1 MPTPLHLRLRTEDPD
16 NILSPLARM
25 VHDQCERRNL
35 DVRRKRQYTA
45 VVLHFG
51 YWLFERGV
59 ATESFT
65 TEHMESFLTAHAN
78 GCSCSCFW
86 KMRTEVEA
94 MRRALNLAVK
104 MRALRE
110 IPPMN
115 LAAIDR
121 EVLAFDKMLEE
132 VWGLSAGSRRKH
144 RNVVLRLLVGCVKDG
159 RVDIA
164 NLNHSHIRQF
174 VLGEQGRKPATI
186 RSYSVS
192 IRCYLRYRALLGDD
206 VRRLVKAIPAPAVK
220 TPARLQTGFSPA
232 ELERLLEVSAEIGRT
247 RKRVHAII
255 RCLADLG
262 MRSIEVTSL
271 TLDDID
277 WEKGMIRVR
286 STKSRRSD
294 PMPLPY
300 ATGEAIADYIVH
312 ERQATQHREV
322 FVRHVAPLGEPIT
335 PRSVQRAV
343 YAVYD
348 RLGWDCTRIHIFRHT
363 IASRLVNDAVPLKQV
378 ADIMRHR
385 SVVTTAGYARVDQN
399 RLAAVALP
407 WPGASA

>member
-35 DVRRKRQYTA
+35 DVRRRRKYTA

-51 YWLFERGV
+51 YWLADRGV
-59 ATESFT
+59 AMDSFT
-65 TEHMESFLTAHAN
+65 TDHVDCFLADHAT
-78 GCSCSCFW
+78 GCSCSCIW
-86 KMRTEVEA
+86 RMRTQVEA

-104 MRALRE
+104 MRALRV

-115 LAAIDR
+115 LSAIDR
-121 EVLAFDKMLEE
+121 EVQAFDAMLET
-132 VWGLSAGSRRKH
+132 VWGFSAGTRRKH
-144 RNVVLRLLVGCVKDG
+144 RDMVRRLLVGCVRDG
-159 RVDIA
+159 RVDMA
-164 NLNHSHIRQF
+164 DLTPSHIRQF
-174 VLGEQGRKPATI
+174 VLGGRGWKPATI

-192 IRCYLRYRALLGDD
+192 IRCYLRYRTLLGDD
-206 VRRLVKAIPAPAVK
+206 VRQLKKAIPAPAMK
-220 TPARLQTGFSPA
+220 TPARLQIGFSPA
-232 ELERLLEVSAEIGRT
+232 DLERLLEVSAEIGRT
-247 RKRVHAII
+247 RKRVHAIV

-262 MRSIEVTSL
+262 MRSIEVTRL

-277 WEKGMIRVR
+277 WEKGLIWVR
-286 STKSRRSD
+286 SKSRRSD
-294 PMPLPY
+294 PMPLPF

-312 ERQATQHREV
+312 ERQATPRREV

-335 PRSVQRAV
+335 PRAVQRSV
-343 YAVYD
+343 YVVYD
-348 RLGWDCTRIHIFRHT
+348 QLGWDCTRIHIFRHT
-363 IASRLVNDAVPLKQV
+363 IASRLVNGAVPLKQV

-407 WPGASA
+407 WPGACA

>member
-65 TEHMESFLTAHAN
+65 TEHIESFLTDHAN

-94 MRRALNLAVK
+94 MRRALNLAVR

-144 RNVVLRLLVGCVKDG
+144 RNVVPRLLVGCVKDG

-192 IRCYLRYRALLGDD
+192 IRLLSSISSTLR
-206 VRRLVKAIPAPAVK
+206 RRCPSASKGHTSTRSENAGQTANG
-220 TPARLQTGFSPA
+220 LQPGGA
-232 ELERLLEVSAEIGRT
+232 G
-247 RKRVHAII
+247 
-255 RCLADLG
+255 
-262 MRSIEVTSL
+262 
-271 TLDDID
+271 
-277 WEKGMIRVR
+277 
-286 STKSRRSD
+286 
-294 PMPLPY
+294 
-300 ATGEAIADYIVH
+300 AIAGSLC
-312 ERQATQHREV
+312 R
-322 FVRHVAPLGEPIT
+322 
-335 PRSVQRAV
+335 
-343 YAVYD
+343 
-348 RLGWDCTRIHIFRHT
+348 
-363 IASRLVNDAVPLKQV
+363 
-378 ADIMRHR
+378 
-385 SVVTTAGYARVDQN
+385 N
-399 RLAAVALP
+399 RP
-407 WPGASA
+407 NPEESA

>member
-1 MPTPLHLRLRTEDPD
+1 
-16 NILSPLARM
+16 
-25 VHDQCERRNL
+25 
-35 DVRRKRQYTA
+35 
-45 VVLHFG
+45 
-51 YWLFERGV
+51 
-59 ATESFT
+59 
-65 TEHMESFLTAHAN
+65 
-78 GCSCSCFW
+78 
-86 KMRTEVEA
+86 
-94 MRRALNLAVK
+94 MRRALNLAVR

-144 RNVVLRLLVGCVKDG
+144 RNVVPRLLVGCVKDG

-262 MRSIEVTSL
+262 MRSIEITSL

-378 ADIMRHR
+378 ADIMRHM